1 MSRTSVNLQRRAALI
16 ASPAFLLLVIEF
28 FDELAFGLREA
39 AWPAIRTDL
48 SLSYTQVGVL
58 LAVPGIVSA
67 VLEPP
72 LALFGDTGRRKALI
86 VTGGFLVAATLLLS
100 AGAPGF
106 LWLLVAFSALYPASG
121 MFVSTSQAALM
132 EASPGD
138 YDGAMARWTLAGSVG
153 VVAGPLALAGAFAA
167 GLGWRWPLA
176 AMGVVAGGLAF
187 VAWRHLPR
195 ATFREE
201 EAPTVAQLGAE
212 FAAAVRRRE
221 TWRWLSLLAMSDLML
236 DGLFGFL
243 ALYFVDVAGAT
254 TGQAG
259 LAVAT
264 WTVFGLAGDAALV
277 RLLKDVRGLVYLRVS
292 AMAVFAVYPALLL
305 TPGFAWKLVPLA
317 ALGLLNAGWYAIPRA
332 RFYASMP
339 GRPGTN
345 EAVSSA
351 FGLFA
356 GLIPVGLGLVAER
369 WGLAAMMW
377 LMLAGPIALLA
388 GLPREGGEAVSVMTR
403 DSE

>member
-16 ASPAFLLLVIEF
+16 ASPASLLLVIEF

-176 AMGVVAGGLAF
+176 AMGVVAGVSPSWHGGTS
-187 VAWRHLPR
+187 R
-195 ATFREE
+195 ARPS
-201 EAPTVAQLGAE
+201 ARKK
-212 FAAAVRRRE
+212 RRR
-221 TWRWLSLLAMSDLML
+221 WRNS
-236 DGLFGFL
+236 
-243 ALYFVDVAGAT
+243 
-254 TGQAG
+254 
-259 LAVAT
+259 
-264 WTVFGLAGDAALV
+264 
-277 RLLKDVRGLVYLRVS
+277 RVS
-292 AMAVFAVYPALLL
+292 SP
-305 TPGFAWKLVPLA
+305 PPSGA
-317 ALGLLNAGWYAIPRA
+317 ARRGDGCRCWR
-332 RFYASMP
+332 
-339 GRPGTN
+339 
-345 EAVSSA
+345 
-351 FGLFA
+351 
-356 GLIPVGLGLVAER
+356 
-369 WGLAAMMW
+369 
-377 LMLAGPIALLA
+377 
-388 GLPREGGEAVSVMTR
+388 
-403 DSE
+403 